1 MNTAIAGFA
10 LVIRVLQLVFL
21 GLAVVCLV
29 LCVLDWLV
37 RTRRINPFSA
47 VARFTRRTID
57 PLLAPIERRVLRAG
71 GVPSNAPWWALA
83 AVVIGGILVLSL
95 VQFVG
100 GWAIGL
106 AGALQSGPRGML
118 VFLVGAA
125 FGVLQLAIMVR
136 VLASWIPTL
145 SPYSPWVRWAY
156 VLSEP
161 ILAPLRRIVP
171 PIGGSIDITPILAY
185 FLIGYLLQPFVMG
198 LLR

>member
-10 LVIRVLQLVFL
+10 LVVRVLQLVFL

-37 RTRRINPFSA
+37 RTRRISPFSA
-47 VARFTRRTID
+47 LARFTRRTID
-57 PLLAPIERRVLRAG
+57 PLLAPIERRILRSG
-71 GVPSNAPWWALA
+71 GVPTNAPWWALA
-83 AVVIGGILVLSL
+83 AVVVGGILVLSL

-106 AGALQSGPRGML
+106 AAALQSGPRGML
-118 VFLVGAA
+118 VFVVGAA
-125 FGVLQLAIMVR
+125 FGLLQLAIMVR

-145 SPYSPWVRWAY
+145 SPYSPWVRWAF

-161 ILAPLRRIVP
+161 VLAPLRRIVP

-185 FLIGYLLQPFVMG
+185 FIIGYLLQPWVMS